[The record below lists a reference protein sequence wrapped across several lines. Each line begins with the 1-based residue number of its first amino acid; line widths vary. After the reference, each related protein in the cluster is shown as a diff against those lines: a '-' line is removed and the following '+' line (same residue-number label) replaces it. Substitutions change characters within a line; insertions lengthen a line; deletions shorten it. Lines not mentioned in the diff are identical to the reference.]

1 MLLYKMFKSSLYFL
15 KNINQSM
22 FKKLNLYIEKDKI
35 YYKKQI
41 MQVISIFCKKN
52 FLNIKTIKT
61 NNFFKK
67 NFFFNTYNI
76 FFDLIIICFS
86 LEILLLL

>member
-1 MLLYKMFKSSLYFL
+1 MFKSSLYFL

-41 MQVISIFCKKN
+41 MQFISI
-52 FLNIKTIKT
+52 
-61 NNFFKK
+61 FFKK
-67 NFFFNTYNI
+67 NFLSIKILKTNNFLKKNLFFYSYNI
-76 FFDLIIICFS
+76 FFDLIIICFF
-86 LEILLLL
+86 LETIFLL